1 MITRTYFISLLPK
14 IKDMKFRK
22 DIEQDLENGVLPKIL
37 TNIQIDIPEEDDDN
51 EEEIDKSPEIKD
63 ED

>member
-1 MITRTYFISLLPK
+1 MITRTYSISLLPK

>member
-1 MITRTYFISLLPK
+1 
-14 IKDMKFRK
+14 MKFRK
-22 DIEQDLENGVLPKIL
+22 DIKQDLENGVLPKIL

>member
-37 TNIQIDIPEEDDDN
+37 TNIQIDIPEEDDDT

>member
-1 MITRTYFISLLPK
+1 LITRTYFISLLPK

>member
-1 MITRTYFISLLPK
+1 MFIRLDFISLLPN

-37 TNIQIDIPEEDDDN
+37 TNIQIDIPEEDDN
-51 EEEIDKSPEIKD
+51 EKETDKSPEIKN